1 MQLKNTKKKNQEHC
15 WRYCTLVFRNCSI
28 LTFHSKCA
36 NALRSATHKL
46 HLCPVQRH
54 GHLPDDQ
61 RVCGLWACD
70 QILGSAADH
79 SVVYGPGARTNAR
92 ELHGEGGFFACMCTA
107 AHQACLHWRCGL
119 WSNKFQYTY
128 TELYNFLYIMNVHNK
143 AFLTKIKCSRDL
155 QVGTLTEIIDRWDTE
170 LIARLLCDFADGI
183 FSARHSRTS
192 DFNPG
197 LGSNLPALQ
206 DVAVYG
212 HRPFTVRRRPAQCDR
227 WICFVSH
234 RWLNWGIWRVFP
246 RCWGQSLNYG

>member
-1 MQLKNTKKKNQEHC
+1 MDTSLMTSVCVVFERVIRYSDPLRIIRSFMVQEPEQTLESSTVKVASSPACALQLT
-15 WRYCTLVFRNCSI
+15 RPVFTDAVGSDQTNYNI
-28 LTFHSKCA
+28 LILIYITFYILWTSTA
-36 NALRSATHKL
+36 N
-46 HLCPVQRH
+46 
-54 GHLPDDQ
+54 
-61 RVCGLWACD
+61 
-70 QILGSAADH
+70 
-79 SVVYGPGARTNAR
+79 
-92 ELHGEGGFFACMCTA
+92 
-107 AHQACLHWRCGL
+107 
-119 WSNKFQYTY
+119 
-128 TELYNFLYIMNVHNK
+128 NK
-143 AFLTKIKCSRDL
+143 AFLTKIKCSRNL

-170 LIARLLCDFADGI
+170 LIARFLWDFADGI

-227 WICFVSH
+227 WICFVPH